1 MHVAC
6 AAPRKNKNSTHH
18 TSHKNDLTKQQA
30 FRNVV
35 VSNLTMVYRG
45 GIAQLVERPLCMRK
59 VWGSIP
65 HTSIL
70 LSLAKDLFCSLA
82 LYYLP
87 HIRTQMGDHTIGRIL
102 YISKVSFLHHV
113 SKRNSRYPERRHYTG
128 LGRCLANGN
137 SGDEPERQW
146 NGDFSVQL

>member
-1 MHVAC
+1 MVRWLELSC
-6 AAPRKNKNSTHH
+6 AFAQHTTLTPFVRKNKTKTQR
-18 TSHKNDLTKQQA
+18 TSHKNDLTESQA

-35 VSNLTMVYRG
+35 ASSSGMVYRG

-82 LYYLP
+82 LYYIILCIY

-113 SKRNSRYPERRHYTG
+113 SKRNSRYPERRH
-128 LGRCLANGN
+128 
-137 SGDEPERQW
+137 EW
-146 NGDFSVQL
+146 K